1 MTDQVDIGLLRRILS
16 YDAETG
22 VLTWKE
28 RTEAE
33 DARKGRRTT
42 FNKQFAGKEA
52 FTAKSGGYRVGRMF
66 DVLYKAH
73 RVAWAIHHAKWPD
86 GSIDHINGDKS
97 DNRIVNLR
105 IVDASG
111 NAKNSKMF
119 SHNTSGYIGVGWYKA
134 YGKWEAHIQNEKKRI
149 FLGYFD
155 SIDDAVAARK
165 KAERDMGFHEN
176 HGRAA

>member
-1 MTDQVDIGLLRRILS
+1 MTEQVDIGLLRRILS